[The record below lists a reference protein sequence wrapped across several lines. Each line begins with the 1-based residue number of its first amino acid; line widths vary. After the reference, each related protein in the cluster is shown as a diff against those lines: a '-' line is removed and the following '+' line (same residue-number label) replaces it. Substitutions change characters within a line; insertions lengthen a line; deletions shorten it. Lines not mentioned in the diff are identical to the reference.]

1 MVEINENFIYIIWAA
16 AIVVFGI
23 LEAVTA
29 QLVSIWFVFGAIAAL
44 IASFFNVPFAVQVV
58 IFVAVTVLALVITRP
73 LVKKFIN
80 PKKVKTNADKV
91 VGQTGIVVQDINNV
105 EATGQVKVDGQIWT
119 ARSTGNNVI
128 ASGNEVIIERIDGV
142 KLIVKNK

>member
-44 IASFFNVPFAVQVV
+44 IASFFNVPFAIQVV

-91 VGQTGIVVQDINNV
+91 VGQAGIVVQDINNV

>member
-1 MVEINENFIYIIWAA
+1 MVEINENLIYIIWAA
-16 AIVVFGI
+16 AIVIFGT

-91 VGQTGIVVQDINNV
+91 VGQSGIVVQDINNV

-119 ARSTGNNVI
+119 ARSTDNNVI
-128 ASGNEVIIERIDGV
+128 ASGNEVIIEKIDGV

>member
-1 MVEINENFIYIIWAA
+1 MVEINENLIYIIWAA

-91 VGQTGIVVQDINNV
+91 VGQAGIVVQDINNV